1 LWSVSVTVF
10 QILPEGVLVVLTEAG
25 GTEQTEDE
33 GEEEAVVDP
42 RLAQSV
48 PRAAVHMHD
57 PGAVCASARAGSPLQ
72 R

>member
-48 PRAAVHMHD
+48 P
-57 PGAVCASARAGSPLQ
+57 
-72 R
+72 